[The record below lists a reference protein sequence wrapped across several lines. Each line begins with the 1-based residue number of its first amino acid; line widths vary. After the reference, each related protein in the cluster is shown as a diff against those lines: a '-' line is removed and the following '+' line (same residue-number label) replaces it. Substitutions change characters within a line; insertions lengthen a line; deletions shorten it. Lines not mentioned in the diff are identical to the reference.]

1 MRAQGLFDP
10 AKLVFIDE
18 TCTNTMMVRLRGRS
32 PRGERLIG
40 YAPHGHWKTITF
52 VAGLRLNGMTAPCVL
67 EGAMNGPM
75 FLAWVKQF
83 LVPTLKRGE
92 IVAMDNLPVHKVAGV
107 VEAIEAA
114 GATSQYLPPYSPD
127 LNPIEMAFSKL
138 KAHLRKAAE
147 HTIPGLVRKIGRVVK
162 AFTPQECRNFFRH
175 VGYVQT

>member
-1 MRAQGLFDP
+1 MRQQGLFDP

-18 TCTNTMMVRLRGRS
+18 TSTNTMMVRLRGRS

-52 VAGLRLNGMTAPCVL
+52 VAGLRLRAITAPCVT

-75 FLAWVKQF
+75 FVTWVKQS
-83 LVPTLKRGE
+83 LPTLKRGD
-92 IVAMDNLPVHKVAGV
+92 IVVMDNLPVHKVAGV
-107 VEAIEAA
+107 AEAIEAA
-114 GATSQYLPPYSPD
+114 GATLLYLPPYSPD

-147 HTIPGLVRKIGRVVK
+147 HTVPGLLRKIGRLVK
-162 AFTPQECRNFFRH
+162 TFSPQECRNFFRH
-175 VGYVQT
+175 AGYAQT